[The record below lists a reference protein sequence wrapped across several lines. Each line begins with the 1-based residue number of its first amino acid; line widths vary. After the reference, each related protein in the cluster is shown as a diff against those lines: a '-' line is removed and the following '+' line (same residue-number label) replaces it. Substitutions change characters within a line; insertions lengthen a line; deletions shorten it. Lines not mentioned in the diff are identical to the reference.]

1 MRNCILTDLRR
12 VFRKKSF
19 IICMSI
25 ILLLM
30 IIGLIVIFVHP
41 FKDGVDSTYS
51 IMMSL
56 AMFFNPFL
64 IGIPVFSAIY
74 TDDFKS
80 KSMQTAL
87 GFGISRNKMIMSR
100 FLEALFMV
108 VECIIFLSVMLLIF
122 GLAGGVSMSEI
133 GETVLEIW
141 IDSFQTIG
149 FLALALIIVYGT
161 QKPTMGLVL
170 FILLSAGVFA
180 TLIEALS
187 LIPALKKHDIDP
199 EKYLPTGVIVKIS
212 DLADK
217 GDYLKAVGPAFL
229 FLIFYVALP
238 VWISMRLFRK
248 KELEF

>member
-1 MRNCILTDLRR
+1 
-12 VFRKKSF
+12 
-19 IICMSI
+19 
-25 ILLLM
+25 
-30 IIGLIVIFVHP
+30 
-41 FKDGVDSTYS
+41 
-51 IMMSL
+51 
-56 AMFFNPFL
+56 
-64 IGIPVFSAIY
+64 
-74 TDDFKS
+74 
-80 KSMQTAL
+80 
-87 GFGISRNKMIMSR
+87 
-100 FLEALFMV
+100 
-108 VECIIFLSVMLLIF
+108 
-122 GLAGGVSMSEI
+122 MSEI

-141 IDSFQTIG
+141 INSFQTIG

>member
-25 ILLLM
+25 IILLM

-141 IDSFQTIG
+141 IDSFKTIG

-199 EKYLPTGVIVKIS
+199 GKYLPSGVIDKIS